1 MITNAN
7 NAWKGLRRF
16 MLVGFFRN
24 KWISFIITINTNNLK
39 TNLLMTPNQFL
50 KSCLKWIKKLNL
62 FLEIHSE
69 YVILWNFNLHM
80 SNQATHEWWIHCV
93 SKIVVLWGIWL
104 LLLDIT
110 DGTTTNKLSW
120 DYFSATT
127 LFKIVRRDNVSHNVT
142 VALHVKNS

>member
-1 MITNAN
+1 MITNAK
-7 NAWKGLRRF
+7 NAWKGLQAVHASR
-16 MLVGFFRN
+16 FFRN
-24 KWISFIITINTNNLK
+24 KWISLISIINADKLK
-39 TNLLMTPNQFL
+39 TNFLMTPNQ
-50 KSCLKWIKKLNL
+50 SCLKWIKKLNL